1 MTDDHPGE
9 RDYDSTM
16 EPLDADCVFLAAGT
30 SSRMGASKQLLLLE
44 GKPLFL
50 HGLERALEI
59 CRRVILVTGAAD
71 LSGWIPA
78 EPRLTAAHNPDYRQ
92 GQLSSLQRGL
102 GECRRDRI
110 FVMLADLPLV
120 RRETYRLLWAALEEG
135 PAVYPVCQGRR
146 GHPVLLGREAADRIL
161 RASPGEKAMEV
172 IRPLGPRPVETEDP
186 GIFRDADTPG
196 DWEELKKSFPGPEPG
211 GG

>member
-1 MTDDHPGE
+1 
-9 RDYDSTM
+9 M

-30 SSRMGASKQLLLLE
+30 SSRMGTSKQLLLLE
-44 GKPLFL
+44 GRPLFL

-71 LSGWIPA
+71 LSGWIPQVR
-78 EPRLTAAHNPDYRQ
+78 ELTVTENPDYRL

-110 FVMLADLPLV
+110 FVMLADLPSV
-120 RRETYRLLWAALEEG
+120 RRETFRLLWEALGEN
-135 PAVYPVCQGRR
+135 PAVYPVCRGRR
-146 GHPVLLGREAADRIL
+146 GHPVLLGREAVERIL
-161 RASPGEKAMEV
+161 RASPGEKAMEA
-172 IRPLGPRPVETEDP
+172 IRPLGPRPVEVEDP

-196 DWEELKKSFPGPEPG
+196 DWEDLKASFSGPVPG
-211 GG
+211 GS